1 MFINSLITSVLSNFQ
16 FILSMLVVVIVAA
29 CFLGR
34 YVVLTKKLVLSSL
47 GVLILTILANIILA
61 VFVKGEVI
69 ADMLVLIE
77 QMINIAIF
85 TYAFFFYLFAF
96 KEKRVL
102 RAIESTVCLYLLT
115 AYISTFSQLAVVY
128 FAGGT
133 DEIFTEIYV
142 EQFAT
147 SDLWTAISGLSFLF
161 TLALF
166 VVGYFG
172 FYRQKKYYVI
182 GIPSRILF
190 IIWIVIF
197 IIFPYIP
204 AAMSGDDFT
213 LDERYGIMS
222 FMFGIGLVILG
233 LAAPVIVVI
242 ASAERS
248 MREKNK
254 SQEAYLA
261 AELDYIEQY
270 KRKQTE
276 TRAFRHDVKN
286 NLAMTSMMLEEGHV
300 DEARE
305 HIQNMLGKVS
315 ALSPQYVSGDE
326 ILDIIISMKA
336 DRMNELGVRFTLD
349 GVVDGGLNI
358 KPMDKCSIFA
368 NALDNAIEAASACED
383 PYVSFEIKRTDK
395 FFVLKITNSASK
407 KVDIGKL
414 LSSSGYTSKKDKD
427 HHGFGLMNVR
437 RTIEDCNG
445 MLKAESDDGSF
456 TLVIMLPRLS
466 PNRSSIPS
474 PSDEK

>member
-1 MFINSLITSVLSNFQ
+1 MTEDSIMFINSLLTSVLSNFQ
-16 FILSMLVVVIVAA
+16 FILSMLIVVIVAA

-47 GVLILTILANIILA
+47 GVIVLTIITNIIIALFVNREFLNEQLILIEELMN
-61 VFVKGEVI
+61 
-69 ADMLVLIE
+69 LVL
-77 QMINIAIF
+77 F
-85 TYAFFFYLFAF
+85 GYSFFFYLFAF
-96 KEKRVL
+96 KEKRIL
-102 RAIESTVCLYLLT
+102 RAIEATVCLYLLT
-115 AYISTFSQLAVVY
+115 AYIGTFSQMAVVY

-133 DEIFTEIYV
+133 EEIFLEVYV
-142 EQFAT
+142 DQFAT
-147 SDLWTAISGLSFLF
+147 SNLWTAISGMGFLI

-197 IIFPYIP
+197 TIFPLVP
-204 AAMSGDDFT
+204 AELSSEFFT
-213 LDERYGIMS
+213 LSERYKVMS
-222 FMFGIGLVILG
+222 FMFGVGLVILG

-286 NLAMTSMMLEEGHV
+286 HLAMTSMMLEEGHV

-305 HIQNMLGKVS
+305 HIQDMLGKVS

-336 DRMNELGVRFTLD
+336 DRMNELKIRFTLD

-383 PYVSFEIKRTDK
+383 PFVSFDIKRTDK

-437 RTIEDCNG
+437 RTVEDCNG
-445 MLKAESDDGSF
+445 MLKAESDEGSF
-456 TLVIMLPRLS
+456 TLVIMMPR
-466 PNRSSIPS
+466 NG
-474 PSDEK
+474 EKQG